1 MTLVVKFHWI
11 WSELLYIIFA
21 SYSITLALPIRHGSS
36 RCHSVENAWAIFSN
50 FYVCLWILTIL
61 IKAINRKVWDYW
73 GTRPCSTMCIGTHL
87 KCEKIQLNS
96 RYTYINISEVHF
108 FLGKI
113 SYNVALFSRLIVGWI
128 ANALNYWNIKNCIPL
143 NLLF

>member
-96 RYTYINISEVHF
+96 RYTYSRRNLVMPIFVFSWKRCCYCDLRAQTGIKW
-108 FLGKI
+108 KI
-113 SYNVALFSRLIVGWI
+113 WKFYILWSI
-128 ANALNYWNIKNCIPL
+128 
-143 NLLF
+143 